1 MRVFVL
7 LRLLWVVS
15 LCCVAGPH
23 HAWADTAA
31 MPPQVIEGA
40 LAEPSSG
47 AQVQGAAA
55 VHLRMDRTATLN
67 EAFITPGG
75 DTPPGSDS
83 SWMRV
88 TLPHRWVLTH
98 PDYSGTMW
106 YRFKVRLPQV
116 PDQPWAVYMPRAIMN
131 AQVWV
136 NGVPMAAQGSMSNP
150 VTRNWYVPLMAHVP
164 AGVWREG
171 DNVVMVRVVGSFLTR
186 NGLAA
191 IDVGP
196 QLQLMPSYN
205 WRHLAQVDG
214 PRVANISLIALGLFM
229 LLVWIRDRGQG
240 AIGLQGMAAI
250 CWGLGN
256 MASWSPEM
264 PFLEPLTWAWLAYVL
279 VVSSQLLICLFF
291 WRFIGR
297 RVRAIDWSIYALM
310 VFTPVM
316 TLVYPTGAQ
325 FFLTY
330 VATFILMAISA
341 GHALVH
347 VVRTRRPD
355 GMVLVVGCALAVP
368 VGAHDLAFEANLLP
382 YDSVFWLAFAGPM
395 LMYCTFYILAGDHA
409 RSRHD
414 LAHLN
419 ATLASQV
426 AERETALRE
435 SFERVA
441 ELERAQA
448 VQAERSRILR
458 DMHDGVG
465 AHLSSALRQL
475 QAARNGQVDL
485 GLVIQT
491 LRDSLDQLKLSVDA
505 LTLAPGDVVG
515 LLASLRF
522 RVAPRLKAA
531 GLDLAWNVQD
541 LPHWPE
547 GQPPALRQL
556 QYILFEGL
564 SNVLQHSGATRLTLS
579 ARRRAEGI
587 EVSLS
592 DDGRGWD
599 GVAEGAGIQTM
610 RARAKVIG
618 AALTLH
624 GEPGR
629 GTELRILLPL
639 PQEAQLDLSS
649 AA

>member
-1 MRVFVL
+1 MKVFAV
-7 LRLLWVVS
+7 LRLLFWVG
-15 LCCVAGPH
+15 LCCVAWSGSVR
-23 HAWADTAA
+23 ADAPV
-31 MPPQVIEGA
+31 MPPQAIEGA
-40 LAEPSSG
+40 VAEPSTS
-47 AQVQGAAA
+47 AQVRDVAA
-55 VHLRMDRTATLN
+55 VDLPMHRTATLN
-67 EAFITPGG
+67 EAFISPGG
-75 DTPPGSDS
+75 DTPPGTDS
-83 SWMRV
+83 AWMRV
-88 TLPHRWVLTH
+88 TLPHRWKLTH
-98 PDYSGTMW
+98 PDYAGTMW
-106 YRFKVRLPQV
+106 YRFKVKLAQV

-136 NGVPMAAQGSMSNP
+136 NGVPMAAQGSMSEP
-150 VTRNWYVPLMAHVP
+150 VTRNWYVPLMAQVP
-164 AGVWREG
+164 PGAWREG
-171 DNVVMVRVVGSFLTR
+171 DNLIMIRVAGGFLTR

-196 QLQLMPSYN
+196 QQQLMEPYN
-205 WRHLAQVDG
+205 WRVMAQVDG
-214 PRVANISLIALGLFM
+214 PRMANTSLIALGLFM
-229 LLVWIRDRGQG
+229 VLVWLRDRGQG
-240 AIGLQGMAAI
+240 AIGLQGLAAI

-256 MASWSPEM
+256 MDSWAPEM
-264 PFLEPLTWAWLAYVL
+264 PFLEQLTWAWLAYVL
-279 VVSSQLLICLFF
+279 VVTSQLLICLFF

-316 TLVYPTGAQ
+316 TVVYPTGAQ

-355 GMVLVVGCALAVP
+355 GMVLVVGCLLAVP

-382 YDSVFWLAFAGPM
+382 YDSVFWLAFAGPL

-419 ATLASQV
+419 DTLASQV
-426 AERETALRE
+426 AERESALRE

-541 LPHWPE
+541 LPSWPE

-579 ARRRAEGI
+579 ARRRPEGI

-618 AALTLH
+618 AELTLH

-629 GTELRILLPL
+629 GTELRVVLPL
-639 PQEAQLDLSS
+639 QAAPQLDLSS

>member
-1 MRVFVL
+1 MKVYAV
-7 LRLLWVVS
+7 LRLVWVCLGLCLWGWPAQSWAEAPVVAP
-15 LCCVAGPH
+15 V
-23 HAWADTAA
+23 
-31 MPPQVIEGA
+31 
-40 LAEPSSG
+40 
-47 AQVQGAAA
+47 AA
-55 VHLRMDRTATLN
+55 VSGDGEPVQPWANDKVVTLTMTAGNTLPG
-67 EAFITPGG
+67 AMIAPGG
-75 DTPPGSDS
+75 DTPPGPDS
-83 SWMRV
+83 AWMV
-88 TLPHRWVLTH
+88 VDLPHRWHVTH
-98 PDYSGTMW
+98 PGYSGTMW
-106 YRFKVRLPQV
+106 YRFKVRLTTVPQ
-116 PDQPWAVYMPRAIMN
+116 QPWAIYMPRVIMN

-136 NGVPMAAQGSMSNP
+136 NGVALPHSGSLKAP
-150 VTRNWYVPLMAHVP
+150 VTRNWYVPQLVQVP
-164 AGVWREG
+164 AELWHQGEN
-171 DNVVMVRVVGSFLTR
+171 DIKIRVVGGYLTR

-191 IDVGP
+191 IEVGP
-196 QLQLMPSYN
+196 KDTLQEGFQ
-205 WRHLAQVDG
+205 WRTLAQVDG
-214 PRVANISLIALGLFM
+214 PRIANVSLIALGLFM
-229 LLVWIRDRGQG
+229 ALVWLRDRSQG
-240 AIGLQGMAAI
+240 AIGLQGLAAI
-250 CWGLGN
+250 CWGIGN
-256 MASWSPEM
+256 MASWAPDP
-264 PFLEPLTWAWLAYVL
+264 PFLPQLIWAGLAFVL
-279 VVSSQLLICLFF
+279 VVTSQLLICLFF

-297 RVRAIDWSIYALM
+297 RMRVIDWSIYTLLLL
-310 VFTPVM
+310 TPVL
-316 TLVYPTGAQ
+316 TFVHPTGLQ
-325 FFLTY
+325 FFGTY
-330 VATFILMAISA
+330 LANFILMAISA

-355 GMVLVVGCALAVP
+355 GRVLVAGCLLALP
-368 VGAHDLAFEANLLP
+368 VAAHDLAFEANLLP

-409 RSRHD
+409 RSRHE

-419 ATLASQV
+419 STLASQV
-426 AERETALRE
+426 AEREAALRE

-475 QAARNGQVDL
+475 QAPRDGQVDL

-522 RVAPRLKAA
+522 RIAPRLKAA

-547 GQPPALRQL
+547 GQPPFLRQL

-579 ARRRAEGI
+579 ARRTPEGI
-587 EVSLS
+587 EVSLT
-592 DDGRGWD
+592 DDGRGWN
-599 GVAEGAGIQTM
+599 GEAEGAGIQTM

-618 AALTLH
+618 AALHLH

-629 GTELRILLPL
+629 GTDLRIVLPL
-639 PQEAQLDLSS
+639 QQDAQLDLSS